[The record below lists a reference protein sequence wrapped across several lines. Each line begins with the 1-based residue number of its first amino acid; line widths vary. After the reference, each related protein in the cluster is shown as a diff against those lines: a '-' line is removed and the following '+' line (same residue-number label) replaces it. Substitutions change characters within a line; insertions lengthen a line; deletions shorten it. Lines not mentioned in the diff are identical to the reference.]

1 MKDQDIGQQRTSH
14 L

>member
-1 MKDQDIGQQRTSH
+1 MKDQDITS